1 MSKYAV
7 FTIDVE
13 AFSDTECISNL
24 DSPPDI
30 DIVDGFERYMEILD
44 RHGIKGTLFT
54 VGTFAPK
61 ISDTIIKYSKKGHS
75 IALHSYDHK
84 APMLQSL
91 DDFREKTARAKNMLE
106 DMFNTEVTGFR
117 APCFSMDNSRL
128 EILRELGFK
137 YDSSHLGFPARHT
150 ADLDLS
156 GFREYRRGVFEN
168 HGFYEFSMSAGR
180 FFGKR
185 FPVSGGGYV
194 RLSNWNFISVLI
206 RRFIRKNDYYVFY
219 LHPFELTRK
228 KIPFIRELKSYDKF
242 YTQYGI
248 KSYARKVERI
258 IKMLKKCGY
267 EFVTFEQLMSITERQ
282 KFAKINIDKQRLV

>member
-24 DSPPDI
+24 DCPPDV
-30 DIVDGFERYMEILD
+30 DVVDGFERYMDILE

-61 ISDTIIKYSKKGHS
+61 ISDLLEKYSQKGHS

-84 APMLQSL
+84 APMLQSA
-91 DDFREKTARAKNMLE
+91 DDFKEKTAHAKKILE
-106 DMFNTEVTGFR
+106 DMLGTEISGFR

-128 EILRELGFK
+128 DILRELGFS
-137 YDSSHLGFPARHT
+137 YDSSYLGFPARHT
-150 ADLDLS
+150 ASLDLS
-156 GFREYRRGVFEN
+156 EFCEHRRGVFEKG
-168 HGFYEFSMSAGR
+168 GFYEFAMSSGR

-194 RLSNWNFISVLI
+194 RLSNWNFVRLLI
-206 RRFIRKNDYYVFY
+206 HRFIRKNDYYVFY

-228 KIPFIRELKSYDKF
+228 KIPLIRELKSYDKF
-242 YTQYGI
+242 YTQFGI

-258 IKMLKKCGY
+258 IKMLKKSGY
-267 EFVTFEQLMSITERQ
+267 KFVTFEQLMAITERQ
-282 KFAKINIDKQRLV
+282 KIVKK